1 MPSSSS
7 MSVTDHST
15 TEVLRRLRTHFGHH
29 DFRQGQQQIM
39 AAVLGG
45 RDVLAVMPTGSGKSL
60 GYQLPAVMLPGTT
73 LVVSP
78 LISLMKDQV
87 DELNRRGIASGAL
100 HSMLPADGRRDVLN
114 AARTGR
120 LRLLYVAPERFA
132 SEPFLA
138 LLGELQIARFVID
151 EAHCVSEWGHD
162 FRPDYRR
169 LRAAAARL
177 QP

>member
-7 MSVTDHST
+7 MST
-15 TEVLRRLRTHFGHH
+15 TGDPANDVQARLRTHFGHQA
-29 DFRQGQQQIM
+29 FRHGQEQIVN
-39 AAVLGG
+39 AVLGG

-87 DELNRRGIASGAL
+87 DELNRRGIQSGAL
-100 HSMLPADGRRDVLN
+100 HSMLSADSRTEVLS
-114 AARTGR
+114 AARAGR

-132 SEPFLA
+132 SDQFVR
-138 LLGELQIARFVID
+138 LLRGLEVARFVVD
-151 EAHCVSEWGHD
+151 EAHC
-162 FRPDYRR
+162 
-169 LRAAAARL
+169 
-177 QP
+177 